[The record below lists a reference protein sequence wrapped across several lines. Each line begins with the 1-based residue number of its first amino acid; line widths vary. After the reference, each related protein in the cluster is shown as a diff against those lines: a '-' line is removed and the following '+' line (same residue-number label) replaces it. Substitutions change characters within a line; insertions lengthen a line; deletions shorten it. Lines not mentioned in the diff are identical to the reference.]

1 MDHNRQQLPGK
12 GDKVLKKPISW
23 IAAAAG
29 RIDISSQTKP
39 NTSNT
44 LKLDKALRLA
54 NQKIKEGFPEE
65 A

>member
-29 RIDISSQTKP
+29 RIDTSSQTKP

-44 LKLDKALRLA
+44 LKLDKA
-54 NQKIKEGFPEE
+54 FD
-65 A
+65 